1 MTLSLGLLLIGILG
15 LSCLSNTGIFKE
27 QQQQYQALA
36 QQYIPTIK
44 YRNLVIDLGNGVKT
58 NAQLTYPAIGK
69 GPFPGVL
76 LVPGS
81 GRTDMNETAGFIR
94 IDNQTGQ
101 KIYPRAQPFFQI
113 SQYLSERGFAVLRYD
128 KRGVGANLTILDRNV
143 WGNLTFNNLKQDA
156 DKALAVL
163 AQQSEVNP
171 NIITILGHSEG
182 TIIAPRVAIDNP
194 TKVKNI
200 VLIGA
205 AAQNLRELGYFQ
217 GVYLPLLYVE
227 KVLDSDH
234 NGLLSLSEAS
244 KNPTFN
250 TIVGNFTLVLETNTT
265 ANGTKHHQLNTQYN
279 TNKDNYISI
288 NNELKPRLEAR
299 FKSAPVV
306 RPGEKC
312 NPLAPLPCPIWIKSH
327 YALEPTLNIIDNV
340 HPATTSILILQ
351 GENDSQTPLQQAFLL
366 QQRLTELRHPDHTL
380 ITYPNLGHLFYPSS
394 EWQTAA
400 GPIQQY
406 VLADLYAWLEAH
418 SGLSHLYVTNATTAT
433 STIGG
438 KANTTSSWSTNTTSP
453 SKR

>member
-1 MTLSLGLLLIGILG
+1 LYRNTLTLGLLLIAILA
-15 LSCLSNTGIFKE
+15 LSCLSTSIFK
-27 QQQQYQALA
+27 QQDGALA
-36 QQYIPTIK
+36 QQYVQTIK

-58 NAQLTYPAIGK
+58 KAQLTLPAIGK

-76 LVPGS
+76 LIHGTGKV
-81 GRTDMNETAGFIR
+81 DMNESGGNYIR
-94 IDNQTGQ
+94 IDNKTGS

-128 KRGVGANLTILDRNV
+128 KRGVGANHTILDRNV

-163 AQQSEVNP
+163 AQQPEVNP

-194 TKVKNI
+194 TKVKSI
-200 VLIGA
+200 VLMGA
-205 AAQNLRELGYFQ
+205 AAQNLRELAYFQ
-217 GVYLPLLYVE
+217 SVYLPLLYAE
-227 KVLDSDH
+227 KVLDH
-234 NGLLSLSEAS
+234 NHDGLLSVSEAT
-244 KNPTFN
+244 KNPVFSGM
-250 TIVGNFTLVLETNTT
+250 VGNVTVPLET
-265 ANGTKHHQLNTQYN
+265 ANGTKHQLNPKYN
-279 TNKDNYISI
+279 TNKDAYISI
-288 NNELKPRLEAR
+288 NNELKPKLIEEL
-299 FKSAPVV
+299 KSAPVV

-327 YALEPTLNIIDNV
+327 YALEPTLNIIGNV

-380 ITYPNLGHLFYPSS
+380 ITYPNLGHVFYPSS
-394 EWQTAA
+394 QWSTGI

-418 SGLSHLYVTNATTAT
+418 SGLSHSFATSAA
-433 STIGG
+433 STIGT
-438 KANTTSSWSTNTTSP
+438 NTSSF